1 MLLLKVV
8 AVVQAVA
15 VTSPFIAKSPGALEA
30 LKSATL
36 LKSLRL
42 NTLITGQSGTGKK
55 TLAHYIFP
63 HATIINAHNFTD
75 LIELVKENEDLIIT
89 DFEKL
94 ANPEMFKEILDE
106 STTKIVAISKMT
118 LPEHL
123 YNQFFTLSIEIPP
136 LSERQEDIA
145 PICEKF
151 REEFVDI
158 LGESDAGLCVANSLD
173 IKDNAHS
180 LKRSILIQSLFK
192 SLTKDEIEGVLEDY
206 LFQNLD
212 GDNAYR
218 DNLPLFD
225 VPLINAGLKKYK
237 SQLKLSEVLGLNR
250 NTLRKKI
257 SQNSKDIIYE

>member
-1 MLLLKVV
+1 M
-8 AVVQAVA
+8 VQAVA

-123 YNQFFTLSIEIPP
+123 YNQFFTLSI
-136 LSERQEDIA
+136 
-145 PICEKF
+145 
-151 REEFVDI
+151 
-158 LGESDAGLCVANSLD
+158 
-173 IKDNAHS
+173 
-180 LKRSILIQSLFK
+180 
-192 SLTKDEIEGVLEDY
+192 
-206 LFQNLD
+206 
-212 GDNAYR
+212 
-218 DNLPLFD
+218 
-225 VPLINAGLKKYK
+225 
-237 SQLKLSEVLGLNR
+237 
-250 NTLRKKI
+250 
-257 SQNSKDIIYE
+257 